1 MPAKSG
7 LSHGFAAFTS
17 ILLGSLLSNYLS
29 AHQSLL
35 TDLTVA
41 AGRAA
46 VGLVGLRVGRQ
57 VAGLLV
63 IGSALAFCWGI
74 AYHFARH

>member
-7 LSHGFAAFTS
+7 LSHGFAAFFS
-17 ILLGSLLSNYLS
+17 IIIGSFISNYLS

-41 AGRAA
+41 AGQAA
-46 VGLVGLRVGRQ
+46 VGLVGLRANRR
-57 VAGLLV
+57 VAGLV
-63 IGSALAFCWGI
+63 VVGSLLAFCWGI
-74 AYHFARH
+74 AYHVARH

>member
-17 ILLGSLLSNYLS
+17 ILLGSLLSNYLA

-35 TDLTVA
+35 TDLTVTV
-41 AGRAA
+41 GRTV
-46 VGLVGLRVGRQ
+46 VGLVGLTVPRN
-57 VAGLLV
+57 VAGLLILGTV
-63 IGSALAFCWGI
+63 ISFCWGI
-74 AYHFARH
+74 AYHVARH